1 MRDRTTPIR
10 KHSVEI
16 KVKERDT
23 MKRALGYVAIVVL
36 AAMASVQVITQA
48 SPLLGNLEA

>member
-1 MRDRTTPIR
+1 
-10 KHSVEI
+10 
-16 KVKERDT
+16 

-36 AAMASVQVITQA
+36 AAMASAQVIAQA

>member
-1 MRDRTTPIR
+1 
-10 KHSVEI
+10 
-16 KVKERDT
+16 

-36 AAMASVQVITQA
+36 AAMAFVQVIAQA